1 MRSSIS
7 KSLRFEVFKRDSF
20 TCQYC
25 GRKAPDVL
33 LEVDHVEPVS
43 QGGTNDL
50 LNLVSACRDCNAG
63 KSDRRLS
70 DSSRLDA
77 QRRQLEDLQERREQI
92 DLMFQ
97 WQKELAALDED
108 VTSRVA
114 EFWAEQVPGYSL
126 NAQGLQDLKS
136 MSKRYA
142 IDELLEAIQCAAD
155 QYLVFNGD
163 TPTKESVELA
173 WSKVSGICR
182 NKRADKDDPDLKR
195 LFYIRGIVRNRFS
208 YCNEHVALTLL
219 QDARARNAS
228 IDSLESFAKKARNWT
243 DWRAGM
249 DGFLAKCD
257 REDDDASGTAQD

>member
-1 MRSSIS
+1 VRIALS
-7 KSLRFEVFKRDSF
+7 KSIRFEVFKRDAF

-70 DSSRLDA
+70 DTSRLDA
-77 QRRQLEDLQERREQI
+77 QRRQLEELQDRREQI

-97 WQKELAALDED
+97 WQRELSSLDED
-108 VTSRVA
+108 VALRIS
-114 EFWAEQVPGYSL
+114 EFWQKVVPGYSL
-126 NAQGLQDLKS
+126 NSQGMQDMKAL
-136 MSKRYA
+136 SKKYSL
-142 IDELLEAIQCAAD
+142 DEVLAAMQCAAD
-155 QYLVFNGD
+155 QYLVFEGD
-163 TPTKESVELA
+163 EPTKESVELA

-182 NKRADKDDPDLKR
+182 NKRADKDDPQLKR

-208 YCNEHVALTLL
+208 YCNERVALALL
-219 QDARARNAS
+219 QDARARDAS
-228 IDSLESFAKKARNWT
+228 IDGLERFAKSAKNWT
-243 DWRAGM
+243 EWRAGM
-249 DGFLAKCD
+249 NDYIAQCDVEDGD
-257 REDDDASGTAQD
+257 TSGEGLG